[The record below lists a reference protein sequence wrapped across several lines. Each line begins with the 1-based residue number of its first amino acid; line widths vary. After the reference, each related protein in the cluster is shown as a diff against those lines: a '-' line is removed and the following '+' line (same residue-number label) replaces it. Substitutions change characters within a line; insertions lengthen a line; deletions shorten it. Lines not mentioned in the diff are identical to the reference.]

1 MSWNKYI
8 WNLICTVAALTL
20 LASCSD
26 DDAPRD
32 TVQMPV
38 SLYIPADVMETRALP
53 GDPGNYEKFNQPE
66 HLFLYLVF
74 NKQSKTQIYT
84 IERQLDQGW
93 EKIEHINGDSIYRYR
108 GSLNIYMVQDEPCLS
123 ARVYAAVSSTPLTL
137 QVDRTSE
144 ATIKNATFTLTD
156 ENIQSLQDI
165 YSTPYNLMETVNNV
179 EQYYGTIKDIN
190 SAGPHVDLI
199 LYHVAA
205 KVDFIWNVVDDKQ
218 SDIRLTDKITVN
230 GLSRTGYLFRPNE
243 NGIPQ
248 GTEIYS
254 NDIPIHIGNQW
265 DGRAYFY
272 AIPYSN
278 GTYYPLTLNI
288 KAKNKTGI
296 ENTKTDVQLNIL
308 YQKSTTDPFTH
319 WMRGNITIKGWN

>member
-1 MSWNKYI
+1 MIRQLTIFSI
-8 WNLICTVAALTL
+8 LLALTFL
-20 LASCSD
+20 NGCTD
-26 DDAPRD
+26 EDALRNA
-32 TVQMPV
+32 VQIPV

-53 GDPGNYEKFNQPE
+53 GDPGSYEQFNQPE
-66 HLFLYLVF
+66 HLYLYLVF

-84 IERQLDQGW
+84 IERKLDQGW
-93 EKIEHINGDSIYRYR
+93 EKIEHINGDPIYRYR

-144 ATIKNATFTLTD
+144 ETIENATFTLTD

-179 EQYYGTIKDIN
+179 KQYYGTIKDIN
-190 SAGPHVDLI
+190 SAVPHVDLI

-205 KVDFIWNVVDDKQ
+205 KVDFIWNVADDKQ

-243 NGIPQ
+243 NGTPQ
-248 GTEIYS
+248 VTEIYS

-272 AIPYSN
+272 AIPYSD

-319 WMRGNITIKGWN
+319 WMRGNITINGWN